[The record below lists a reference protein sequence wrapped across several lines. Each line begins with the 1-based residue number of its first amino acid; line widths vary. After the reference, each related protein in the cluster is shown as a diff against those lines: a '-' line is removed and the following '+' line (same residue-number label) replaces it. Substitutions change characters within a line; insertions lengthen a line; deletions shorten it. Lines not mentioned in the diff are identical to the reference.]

1 MTSSANQTIRQDAGG
16 PNRLR
21 LLFNAI
27 DKIWLMSL
35 LLIVGIAIAS
45 IEQAQ
50 ESLIFTFDTFLLL
63 APYLIFAFGLAA
75 YLKAASVELLVA
87 QVFQGRTVA
96 MIVAASFF
104 GALSPLCSCAVIPL
118 VAVLLRSGMPLSAV
132 MAFWISSPIMSPD
145 MYIYTGAL
153 LGFEFATVK
162 VLAAIFM
169 GLFAGFILH
178 GIVSMG
184 ALKQPLRNSVLT
196 RRTSQGPT
204 LSPMW
209 KFWQEPERV
218 ELFKK
223 EFISVGKLLT
233 KILFLAFLL
242 ESLML
247 AYVPADVIAQWLG
260 QSSDWA
266 IPLAVLTGI
275 PAYLNGVAAVPL
287 MQGLISMGM
296 TKSAALAF
304 LAAGSVTSIPAVMA
318 VYPIVRTSVFLWY
331 IAIALISSLIV
342 GYSYQL
348 FLQFV

>member
-45 IEQAQ
+45 LEQAQ

-196 RRTSQGPT
+196 RKTSQGPA

-218 ELFKK
+218 TLFKA
-223 EFISVGKLLT
+223 EFVSVGKLLT

-260 QSSDWA
+260 QSSD
-266 IPLAVLTGI
+266 
-275 PAYLNGVAAVPL
+275 
-287 MQGLISMGM
+287 
-296 TKSAALAF
+296 
-304 LAAGSVTSIPAVMA
+304 
-318 VYPIVRTSVFLWY
+318 
-331 IAIALISSLIV
+331 
-342 GYSYQL
+342 
-348 FLQFV
+348 